1 MVILRHYFLIKRFMK
16 AESLICR
23 LLNFKIGVIVLEVT
37 EYRLIYRLCIHN
49 LHMELTLLSLYLPSL
64 FSFSLMSIQVEK
76 GRLYLIYFYLS
87 SYKPWSVLLRATRA
101 VFMGAC
107 GHKCMVG

>member
-37 EYRLIYRLCIHN
+37 EYLLIYRLCIHN
-49 LHMELTLLSLYLPSL
+49 LHMELTLLSLYLLSHVHPSRKRQAL
-64 FSFSLMSIQVEK
+64 FNFFISFFL
-76 GRLYLIYFYLS
+76 
-87 SYKPWSVLLRATRA
+87 
-101 VFMGAC
+101 
-107 GHKCMVG
+107 